1 MKQSKYISEKFNEE
15 FKKLDEIL
23 KNKLED
29 LQKYATDKNN
39 AEEKIRNS
47 EKKLEWLNEIKADI
61 DSILEI

>member
-1 MKQSKYISEKFNEE
+1 M
-15 FKKLDEIL
+15 DEIL